1 LHQFQCHVIID
12 DWSAMFV
19 RCEIAHTVPR
29 GTAYNC
35 SAMFVRC
42 EIAHTVPRGTAN
54 NCSAMFV
61 RCEIAHTVPRG
72 TAVCRMRV
80 NVSLAAYATCDRTA
94 STLELQATL
103 SAQSLVH
110 WLSSREVSSTLT
122 LDISSS
128 VCHFT
133 TNTAIIIHF
142 FTFTTLAGLR

>member
-1 LHQFQCHVIID
+1 MTGARCLYDVRLHTRSHAVLLIIVARCLYDVRLHTRSHVVLLIIVARCLYD
-12 DWSAMFV
+12 V
-19 RCEIAHTVPR
+19 RL
-29 GTAYNC
+29 
-35 SAMFVRC
+35 
-42 EIAHTVPRGTAN
+42 
-54 NCSAMFV
+54 
-61 RCEIAHTVPRG
+61 HTVPRG